1 MPIFNS
7 FQESKKKLEDERQ
20 KIIEE
25 PANSEPYVEEEDS
38 LDFVRNY
45 ILLGRQWLV
54 DAGILSPTITL
65 KENSEFLVPSKP
77 KL

>member
-45 ILLGRQWLV
+45 ILLGRKWLV

>member
-45 ILLGRQWLV
+45 ILLGRKWLV

-65 KENSEFLVPSKP
+65 KENSEFLVPPKP